1 MKELGVIVEA
11 NLTSNLVTKS
21 VANKDEQAQVL
32 LKFLYYG
39 VEVVLNTDG
48 GGVMNTTIVEEYERA
63 SEIIESFKTKKD
75 LQIIEDNKRIYYD
88 ENTAPPLDER
98 KSEYI
103 YEPLPADRKENFTIE
118 YLKKQA
124 EEYKKNDVPKLPR

>member
-103 YEPLPADRKENFTIE
+103 YEPLPATERRI
-118 YLKKQA
+118 L
-124 EEYKKNDVPKLPR
+124 L